1 MEKQMSIESD
11 FATEMANRIKDKYL
25 PEAAE
30 NICAYQREIVRLNML
45 VRLLLE
51 RESLIIAETFNDND
65 EGSLALRVQKI
76 ILSPETQPAQ
86 AGHFECQD

>member
-1 MEKQMSIESD
+1 
-11 FATEMANRIKDKYL
+11 
-25 PEAAE
+25 
-30 NICAYQREIVRLNML
+30 ML

-65 EGSLALRVQKI
+65 EGSLALRVQNI

>member
-11 FATEMANRIKDKYL
+11 FSTEMANRIKDKYL
-25 PEAAE
+25 PEVAE
-30 NICAYQREIVRLNML
+30 DICAYQREIVRLKML

-65 EGSLALRVQKI
+65 EESLALRVQKI
-76 ILSPETQPAQ
+76 ILSP
-86 AGHFECQD
+86 